1 MSIFFFLV
9 VAMIVI
15 AMVVARSVYRQVVAR
30 RFVKAVSFGITYV
43 VLVAVV
49 GYMLDCSRL
58 FDPFWIGLHVIIVI
72 LGSVFFMLIDSISK
86 EDHETSNGAN
96 DYRRDIENRLRS

>member
-1 MSIFFFLV
+1 VIGYIFLTA
-9 VAMIVI
+9 AMMVI
-15 AMVVARSVYRQVVAR
+15 AMFIARSVYRYTVAKR
-30 RFVKAVSFGITYV
+30 YAKAILAGITYV
-43 VLVAVV
+43 VSVAVV